1 MAQKLRQ
8 CRIVPQAQRIV
19 VAARQEP
26 VGAAVPHA
34 QNERVFLLAL
44 GVTPPSRDH
53 VGSCFAAEPRN
64 SLAVVGDQFPVVPTG
79 DETDDIRGT
88 CQCDRLEIYDS
99 CGDPSLRCVRNAEQR
114 MLA

>member
-1 MAQKLRQ
+1 MRQ

-53 VGSCFAAEPRN
+53 VGSRFAAEPRN

-79 DETDDIRGT
+79 DETEKITETYHDDKLQI
-88 CQCDRLEIYDS
+88 
-99 CGDPSLRCVRNAEQR
+99 
-114 MLA
+114 

>member
-1 MAQKLRQ
+1 M
-8 CRIVPQAQRIV
+8 PQAQRIV

-53 VGSCFAAEPRN
+53 VGSRFAAEPRN

-79 DETDDIRGT
+79 DETDDIRRT